1 MLKIYIGIIV
11 IGLVSGVVYG
21 AYAYY
26 SSTQARISQL
36 TQNNA
41 KLETAVQSKNVA
53 IKELNNNIEKQIELN
68 SELQNSLSS
77 ATEDKEALQNKLRKH
92 DLTNLSKKKP
102 DSIERIIN
110 GKTQEILDKFMELT
124 ANTSN

>member
-1 MLKIYIGIIV
+1 MIVV

-110 GKTQEILDKFMELT
+110 GKTQEILDKIMELT